1 MGKPHTPTRLVLCVL
16 FAWAVG
22 CCSAGVR
29 KVVVGPAADQLSDN
43 EVTISIKAND
53 VVYWRSNDKRDL
65 SIVFHK
71 EAFPPQAQNEPPFI
85 LGTAGQDQGMS
96 CKDGV
101 CFSYDINPRL
111 AAVFSHNSSLTEL
124 RYPYEQK
131 LGSNGADGMIII
143 KP

>member
-1 MGKPHTPTRLVLCVL
+1 MGKPRTRTRLVLCVL

-22 CCSAGVR
+22 CCSVGVR
-29 KVVVGPAADQLSDN
+29 KVVVGPTENDLSDN

-53 VVYWRSNDKRDL
+53 VVYWRSNDKRKL
-65 SIVFHK
+65 SVVFHK
-71 EAFPPQAQNEPPFI
+71 EAFPPEAQHEPPFI
-85 LGTAGQDQGMS
+85 LGATGQDQDMT

-111 AAVFSHNSSLTEL
+111 KAILSGDHAPTEL

-131 LGSNGADGMIII
+131 LDTKGADGMIII